1 MEKKMTHDAE
11 RDREI
16 SDVPIRKID
25 KSKWPRDVRPI
36 SFDDMDA
43 LGVSKDGLLHWHGQP
58 VATRRKFEVRGIEL
72 WLLGAAT
79 IGTLLQGIAAMFPF
93 IPAKITI
100 FLGL

>member
-1 MEKKMTHDAE
+1 MAEETE

-16 SDVPIRKID
+16 REVPIQKID

-79 IGTLLQGIAAMFPF
+79 IGTLLQGVAAMFPF
-93 IPAKITI
+93 IPAKITSL
-100 FLGL
+100 FGF